1 MTAWT
6 NSTCA
11 SALMDIFQYS
21 SLAENPFHQWRLQH
35 GAFQIQDKSRHGL
48 VKMTHS
54 GDNWWCPYKY
64 MFCLKNVLD
73 GRNETLK
80 ATLFLVVA
88 VRDPRILDLM
98 ILAPMILAP
107 RRYRRAWRRD
117 GQSLEGDFAKNI
129 FCDSALGIFLWGS
142 SNQTRSWISFWF
154 PASFFVNWSL
164 LVTCERKL
172 KLWQQTRH
180 IDGGRPLCII
190 TDMFLSHQLERTRS
204 RQDENAKGKS
214 PVIAGWG
221 MWLLWKGNSSVAV
234 KWCTEECP

>member
-1 MTAWT
+1 MV
-6 NSTCA
+6 
-11 SALMDIFQYS
+11 
-21 SLAENPFHQWRLQH
+21 SLW
-35 GAFQIQDKSRHGL
+35 I
-48 VKMTHS
+48 
-54 GDNWWCPYKY
+54 Y
-64 MFCLKNVLD
+64 VLSHKCFR
-73 GRNETLK
+73 RNETRK

-98 ILAPMILAP
+98 VLAPMIMAP
-107 RRYRRAWRRD
+107 RRCRRAWRRD

-180 IDGGRPLCII
+180 IDGGRPLWII

-214 PVIAGWG
+214 PVIAGWR
-221 MWLLWKGNSSVAV
+221 MWVLWEGSSSVAV